1 MSLLSWVL
9 RRINSLRSGV
19 WPRWRSYSR
28 RFSCLA
34 SSSAGVGSTRG
45 FGVLGWG
52 VAFFRLVVFC
62 LALGFLVVALRGV
75 VDFLG
80 LTRRLGSSNGKLS
93 TNICLLEGFI
103 PAWAGEPDSRLHRF
117 GIHTVYPRVGGGTCP
132 WTVTLV
138 GSEGLSPRGRGNLP
152 LVLPGLLVPG
162 SIPAWAG
169 EPPAGLARFV
179 GARVYPRVGGGTCFA
194 VAQGWQRVGLSPRGR
209 GNRRRLRRLASP
221 RRSIPAW
228 AGEPVLD
235 VEDEVGTAV
244 YPRVGGGTKV

>member
-1 MSLLSWVL
+1 MGGAPHSTQMPRSLALPLLSWVL

-19 WPRWRSYSR
+19 WARWRSYSR

-103 PAWAGEPDSRLHRF
+103 PTRA
-117 GIHTVYPRVGGGTCP
+117 GIHHAERQLFQYTIDLQRTSKPKPQKT
-132 WTVTLV
+132 TA
-138 GSEGLSPRGRGNLP
+138 EQ
-152 LVLPGLLVPG
+152 
-162 SIPAWAG
+162 PAAKQRKPKR
-169 EPPAGLARFV
+169 EPPG
-179 GARVYPRVGGGTCFA
+179 YTKGTHETEKTGPTPGC
-194 VAQGWQRVGLSPRGR
+194 V
-209 GNRRRLRRLASP
+209 
-221 RRSIPAW
+221 
-228 AGEPVLD
+228 
-235 VEDEVGTAV
+235 
-244 YPRVGGGTKV
+244 